1 MAIFK
6 ITSELPANRYH
17 NISSDFRALKQYLGI
32 STKLSSDI
40 AVSQQAHLLETLYLS
55 PVEVTSIGTDDTK
68 LKSNIQMDIKAKP
81 RRNPI
86 PSSLVEGV
94 CASTPQCKKR
104 PNPTVSNTLLTA
116 PTATVSSGL
125 FSVITWLINCF
136 SQNIVN
142 QKYSTSTVPYHI
154 MRGEESFKTYTWG

>member
-94 CASTPQCKKR
+94 CASTPPMQEEAQPYCFEYSA
-104 PNPTVSNTLLTA
+104 NSTHSNSVKWPFLGNNLA
-116 PTATVSSGL
+116 YKL
-125 FSVITWLINCF
+125 FLPEHS
-136 SQNIVN
+136 
-142 QKYSTSTVPYHI
+142 
-154 MRGEESFKTYTWG
+154 